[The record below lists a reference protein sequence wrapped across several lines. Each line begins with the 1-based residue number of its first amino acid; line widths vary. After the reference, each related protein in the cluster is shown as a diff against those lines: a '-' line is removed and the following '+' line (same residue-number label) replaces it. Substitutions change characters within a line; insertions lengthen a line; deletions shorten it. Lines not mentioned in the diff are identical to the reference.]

1 MLKKDA
7 KKKMQRKDAKKRCKE
22 KMQRKDAKKSFSFF
36 YLLKKNMQ
44 KRCRKCTQTK
54 IKNGSLCTE
63 HRQRERKRVQK
74 PGALRILNFISVFL

>member
-1 MLKKDA
+1 
-7 KKKMQRKDAKKRCKE
+7 MQRKDAKKRCKE
-22 KMQRKDAKKSFSFF
+22 KMLKKVSLFLSSE
-36 YLLKKNMQ
+36 KNMQ